1 MHLDKEKVTMVK
13 EFKTF
18 YDKLPENYQK
28 IINGTIT
35 RMKKTHK
42 KKSTRKV
49 FDIKHIINF
58 YLKQNNM
65 TTKELLELCYEADE
79 DFSEDTY
86 KSILKRNL
94 ANIQDNKTF
103 KLVSKILKI
112 PSDERGNAYIEYDIP
127 EELQIANIFTHKVYP
142 FSSEYY
148 PYLTE
153 FQNNTVYDNFKCLGT
168 EDQQSI
174 LYLTQALFY
183 NQTSPELFMHSEGI
197 DEYL

>member
-1 MHLDKEKVTMVK
+1 MVK
-13 EFKTF
+13 EFKSF

-28 IINGTIT
+28 IISGTIAK
-35 RMKKTHK
+35 MKKTHK
-42 KKSTRKV
+42 TKFTRKAL
-49 FDIKHIINF
+49 DIKHIINF

-65 TTKELLELCYEADE
+65 TTKELLGLCYEADE
-79 DFSEDTY
+79 CFSEETY

-94 ANIQDNKTF
+94 ANIQDNETF

-112 PSDERGNAYIEYDIP
+112 PSDERGNVYIEYDIP
-127 EELQIANIFTHKVYP
+127 KEQQIGNISTHKVYP

-168 EDQQSI
+168 EDQKAI

-183 NQTSPELFMHSEGI
+183 NQTSPELFMPSDDDYEQ
-197 DEYL
+197 L

>member
-1 MHLDKEKVTMVK
+1 MVK
-13 EFKTF
+13 EFKSF
-18 YDKLPENYQK
+18 YDKLSENYQR

-42 KKSTRKV
+42 TKSTRKV

-58 YLKQNNM
+58 YLKQNNI

-79 DFSEDTY
+79 CFSEETY

-94 ANIQDNKTF
+94 ANIQDNETF
-103 KLVSKILKI
+103 KLVSKLLKI
-112 PSDERGNAYIEYDIP
+112 PYDERGNVYIEYDIP
-127 EELQIANIFTHKVYP
+127 KEQQIGNISTHKFYP

-168 EDQQSI
+168 EDQKAI

-183 NQTSPELFMHSEGI
+183 NQTSPELFMHSEDL

>member
-1 MHLDKEKVTMVK
+1 MVK

-112 PSDERGNAYIEYDIP
+112 PSDERGNVYIEYDIP

-142 FSSEYY
+142 FSSES
-148 PYLTE
+148 YLTE
-153 FQNNTVYDNFKCLGT
+153 FKNNTVYDNFKCLGT

>member
-1 MHLDKEKVTMVK
+1 MVK
-13 EFKTF
+13 KFKSF
-18 YDKLPENYQK
+18 YDKLPKNYQR
-28 IINGTIT
+28 IINGTII
-35 RMKKTHK
+35 RMKKMHK
-42 KKSTRKV
+42 IKPTRKV

-79 DFSEDTY
+79 CFSEETY

-94 ANIQDNKTF
+94 ANIQDNETF
-103 KLVSKILKI
+103 KLVSKLLKI
-112 PSDERGNAYIEYDIP
+112 PSDERGNVYIEYDIP
-127 EELQIANIFTHKVYP
+127 KEQQIGNISTHKVYS

-168 EDQQSI
+168 EDQRAI

-183 NQTSPELFMHSEGI
+183 NQTSPELFMPSE
-197 DEYL
+197 DHY

>member
-1 MHLDKEKVTMVK
+1 MVK
-13 EFKTF
+13 EFKSS
-18 YDKLPENYQK
+18 YDKLSENYQR

-42 KKSTRKV
+42 TKSTRKV

-79 DFSEDTY
+79 CFSEETY

-94 ANIQDNKTF
+94 ANIQDNETF
-103 KLVSKILKI
+103 KLVSKLLKI
-112 PSDERGNAYIEYDIP
+112 PSDERGNVYIEYDIP
-127 EELQIANIFTHKVYP
+127 KEQQIGNISTHKVYP

-153 FQNNTVYDNFKCLGT
+153 FQINTVYDNFKCLGT
-168 EDQQSI
+168 EDQKAI

-183 NQTSPELFMHSEGI
+183 NQTSPELFMHSEGL